1 MGDPTENK
9 QSARVGDSRN
19 HQANE
24 RTFLAW
30 IRTSVGI
37 MAFGFVV
44 EKFSFF
50 LKELYHFMGRGS
62 HTSKAATASYG
73 YASIIG
79 IALVALGTVL
89 ALGALVRYRKVQRAI
104 DTDTYRP
111 SLMLDIFLTAIVLAM
126 GIFFT
131 IYMVYNI

>member
-9 QSARVGDSRN
+9 KPAKVGDSKD

-37 MAFGFVV
+37 MVFGFVV

-50 LKELYHFMGRGS
+50 LKELYHLVGKQS
-62 HTSKAATASYG
+62 HIPKATTSSYG
-73 YASIIG
+73 SASIIG
-79 IALVALGTVL
+79 IALVALGTML
-89 ALGALVRYRKVQRAI
+89 ALGAILRYKKVQREI
-104 DTDTYRP
+104 DEGTYRP
-111 SLMLDIFLTAIVLAM
+111 SLVLDIFLATIVLGT

-131 IYMVYNI
+131 IYMIASL

>member
-1 MGDPTENK
+1 MADATENK
-9 QSARVGDSRN
+9 KPAKVGDSRN

-30 IRTSVGI
+30 IRTSIGL

-50 LKELYHFMGRGS
+50 IKQLSHFMGTEL
-62 HTSKAATASYG
+62 HIPKASVSSYG
-73 YASIIG
+73 YASMIG

-89 ALGALVRYRKVQRAI
+89 ALGALVRYKRVQKAI
-104 DTDTYRP
+104 DADTYRP
-111 SLMLDIFLTAIVLAM
+111 SLLLDIFLTAIVMAL

-131 IYMVYNI
+131 LYMVRHI

>member
-1 MGDPTENK
+1 MGDATENK
-9 QSARVGDSRN
+9 KSAKVGNSKD

-30 IRTSVGI
+30 VRTSVGL

-50 LKELYHFMGRGS
+50 LKELVHIMGKEP
-62 HTSKAATASYG
+62 HIPKAVTSSYG
-73 YASIIG
+73 SASLIG
-79 IALVALGTVL
+79 IALVALGTML
-89 ALGALVRYRKVQRAI
+89 ALGAFLRYKKVQREI
-104 DTDTYRP
+104 DEDTYRP
-111 SLMLDIFLTAIVLAM
+111 SLILDIFLATIVLGT

-131 IYMVYNI
+131 IYMISSL